1 MGARRFEVVGDDD
14 DVDGDVMGDV
24 MGDDGEYVVVGRTA
38 RGQKIVR
45 AVHGGA
51 NVAVRK
57 PGWRNSQLAPGVIAP
72 DEGLLPLPLSGRGGT
87 NVFSATVTQIIFEG
101 QIQKPFRGER
111 LLTTVVRTG
120 TTATGS
126 ILGQLFVGTDLQQ
139 LDIFPFNIE
148 QVGQVNGF
156 GIRLTMKPAQPGV
169 FIRII
174 ATLSTA
180 LTTTDTIAVDATILG
195 RNVH

>member
-1 MGARRFEVVGDDD
+1 MARRFEVVGDDYE
-14 DVDGDVMGDV
+14 DVEGDVMGDV
-24 MGDDGEYVVVGRTA
+24 MGDDDEVQVTGASGSR
-38 RGQKIVR
+38 IVR
-45 AVHGGA
+45 AVRGGA
-51 NVAVRK
+51 QVAVRR
-57 PGWRNSQLAPGVIAP
+57 PQWRTRQLAPGVVAP
-72 DEGLLPLPLSGRGGT
+72 DQGLLPLPLVGRGGT
-87 NVFSATVTQIIFEG
+87 NTFSATVTQIIFEG

-120 TTATGS
+120 TSATGS

-169 FIRII
+169 FLRII
-174 ATLSTA
+174 ATLSKA
-180 LTTTDTIAVDATILG
+180 LTSTDTIEVDATILG
-195 RNVH
+195 RNIH